1 MSESDHRT
9 GPAGTPADFATT
21 HWSVVLRAAR
31 DDQAQMAALEELCRN
46 YWRPIYTY
54 VRRRGSSPEEA
65 QDLTQSFFERLLE
78 KNWLADVDPERA
90 RFRSFLL
97 TMVSRFITN
106 EYHRAHSQKRG
117 GKAFHFSIQ
126 DPELENQLVASPGAG
141 SPEQDFDRHW
151 ALTVLERA
159 LQRLKTEAAES
170 GKQTHF
176 VHLSP
181 YLSQEAEP
189 GDYARLATQLK
200 MSAGTVAVSVHRLRH
215 RYREL
220 VRSEIGET
228 LSHQADTDLEMNHLM
243 AALR

>member
-1 MSESDHRT
+1 MSESDDRK
-9 GPAGTPADFATT
+9 GPADAPADFATT

-31 DDQAQMAALEELCRN
+31 DDKAQLAALEELCRN

-54 VRRRGSSPEEA
+54 VRRRGSNPEEA

-106 EYHRAHSQKRG
+106 EYHRTHTQKRG

-126 DPELENQLVASPGAG
+126 DPDLENQLVANPGAG

-151 ALTVLERA
+151 AMTVLERA
-159 LQRLKTEAAES
+159 LKRLRAEAAES
-170 GKQTHF
+170 GKAHQF
-176 VHLSP
+176 NQISP
-181 YLSQEAEP
+181 FLSQEAES
-189 GDYARLATQLK
+189 GDYARLAAQLS
-200 MSAGTVAVSVHRLRH
+200 MSAGAVAVSVHRLRH

-220 VRSEIGET
+220 VRAEIGET
-228 LSHQADTDLEMNHLM
+228 LAHQADTDLEMNHLM

>member
-1 MSESDHRT
+1 MSGSEFNT
-9 GPAGTPADFATT
+9 GPSGAPADFATT

-31 DDQAQMAALEELCRN
+31 DDKAQLAALEELCKN
-46 YWRPIYTY
+46 YWRPIYAY
-54 VRRRGSSPEEA
+54 IRRRGSTPEEA

-78 KNWLADVDPERA
+78 KNWLADVDPQRA

-97 TMVSRFITN
+97 TMVSRFIAN
-106 EYHRAHSQKRG
+106 EYHRAHTQKRG

-126 DPELENQLVASPGAG
+126 DPDLENQLVASPGAG

-159 LQRLKTEAAES
+159 LKRLRIEAAES
-170 GKQTHF
+170 GKAAHF
-176 VHLSP
+176 DLISP
-181 YLSQEAEP
+181 YLSQEAGA
-189 GDYARLATQLK
+189 GDYARLAAELK
-200 MSAGTVAVSVHRLRH
+200 ISAGAVAVSVHRLRH

-228 LSHQADTDLEMNHLM
+228 LAHQADTDIEMNHLM